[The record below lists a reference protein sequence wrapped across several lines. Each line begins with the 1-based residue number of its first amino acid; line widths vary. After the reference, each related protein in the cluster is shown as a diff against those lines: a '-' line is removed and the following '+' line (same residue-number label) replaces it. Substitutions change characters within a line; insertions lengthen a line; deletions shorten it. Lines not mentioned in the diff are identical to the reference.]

1 MDLIAKVGKTTH
13 EFTIEPART
22 ANRTGTSGG
31 AHESG
36 GDANGFVVRLGGATL
51 SADLIALDG
60 AGGYSL
66 LLNGRPFDVRVLPG
80 GAALR
85 VGDRVIP
92 IEIDDV
98 RRFRARLAAGGAKAA
113 SGETVRSPMPG
124 KIVSIPV
131 AVGDSVRAG
140 QTVAVVEAMKMQ
152 NELAA
157 EGAGRVKEIR
167 VAAGQVVDS
176 GETLVILEGASA

>member
-1 MDLIAKVGKTTH
+1 MELIVKIGKTAH
-13 EFTIEPART
+13 EVQVEPARAADRAAEGDGASGDG
-22 ANRTGTSGG
+22 ANRF
-31 AHESG
+31 
-36 GDANGFVVRLGGATL
+36 DIRLGGADFT
-51 SADLIALDG
+51 ADLFAFDRH
-60 AGGYSL
+60 GGFSI

-92 IEIDDV
+92 IEVDDA
-98 RRFRARLAAGGAKAA
+98 RRFRTRLAAGRSGAS

-140 QTVAVVEAMKMQ
+140 QTVAIVEAMKMQ
-152 NELAA
+152 NELGA
-157 EGAGRVKEIR
+157 ENAGRVKEVR
-167 VAAGQVVDS
+167 VASGQVVDS